1 MKKKYTCLLMS
12 FLAVGLMSS
21 NANAQGAYVNIGAGF
36 GFGDGSME
44 GSNFVNAEADGVT
57 TQDTETAVFGSLGSG
72 INFGAG
78 FGYMFNENFGAELGV
93 NYLIG
98 RQFITTSEYN
108 ETATVAGSGGGGSIT
123 VTENDKSTEAMSAN
137 LLRINPSFVLVG
149 NGDKIKPYAK
159 FGVMLGF
166 GKAKLTGTE
175 TGSYSNG
182 TSTDTYEDVGTAE
195 WSGGI
200 GFGFSGALGAAYGLS
215 DKMSLF
221 AEMNINN
228 MSWAASTSVL
238 TSYTETETDAS
249 GTTTTDYLTGATVYQ
264 LETNYVDEI
273 TPSSNTGSN
282 PNQSDTSPRDE
293 LKSKVGLG
301 SVGIN
306 IGLKISF

>member
-1 MKKKYTCLLMS
+1 
-12 FLAVGLMSS
+12 
-21 NANAQGAYVNIGAGF
+21 
-36 GFGDGSME
+36 
-44 GSNFVNAEADGVT
+44 
-57 TQDTETAVFGSLGSG
+57 
-72 INFGAG
+72 
-78 FGYMFNENFGAELGV
+78 
-93 NYLIG
+93 
-98 RQFITTSEYN
+98 
-108 ETATVAGSGGGGSIT
+108 
-123 VTENDKSTEAMSAN
+123 
-137 LLRINPSFVLVG
+137 
-149 NGDKIKPYAK
+149 
-159 FGVMLGF
+159 
-166 GKAKLTGTE
+166 GTE

-238 TSYTETETDAS
+238 TSYTGTETDAS

-306 IGLKISF
+306 IGLKINF